1 MLFLLFGIDDAIIIP
16 ALIAAATSLVGAGVG
31 YYNGKKANE
40 VNQAIN
46 QQNIDYAKSTTQEQ
60 WERDDSAHQREV
72 ADLEK
77 AGLSPLANTTGSQV
91 TSANMPTNPLA
102 YQAPQ
107 FDLNGLVQVAST
119 LTNAKLRNDE
129 LEEDKRH
136 NLNIEKARDTE
147 LANQARQLEN
157 EAENLRI
164 ENKKVEENI
173 KIQAKLANIESQ
185 RVAEIIRSNKK
196 SEELTLSAQES
207 LEIERESKR
216 YYQEVLKQSGG
227 KDIPYKEYSHS
238 FEAYQMAL
246 QIYNA
251 KFQVF
256 ISKIGATQSASATS
270 KSNQSGGNAGLNYLG
285 TGANIGANAGN
296 SSSSYSSENL
306 SKKQEAMLE
315 AWHKENPIPIWI
327 DREKYKYHSEGRY

>member
-1 MLFLLFGIDDAIIIP
+1 MFTALLAGGLLT
-16 ALIAAATSLVGAGVG
+16 ALATVIGVG
-31 YYNGKKANE
+31 VNAYSQHKTNEANM
-40 VNQAIN
+40 QIN
-46 QQNIDYAKSTTQEQ
+46 QEQLDYAKSTTQEQ
-60 WERDDSAHQREV
+60 WERDDTAHQREV

-77 AGLSPLANTTGSQV
+77 AGLSPLANTSGAQV

-107 FDLNGLVQVAST
+107 LDLNSLVQVAST
-119 LTNAKLRNDE
+119 LTNAKLRSDE

-136 NLNIEKARDTE
+136 NMNIEKARDTE
-147 LANQARQLEN
+147 LANQAKQLEN

-256 ISKIGATQSASATS
+256 ISKIGATQSAHAEGSS
-270 KSNQSGGNAGLNYLG
+270 KSQNGSFGVGANVPGTPFNVNPSASGG
-285 TGANIGANAGN
+285 
-296 SSSSYSSENL
+296 SSSSKNTYSSENL